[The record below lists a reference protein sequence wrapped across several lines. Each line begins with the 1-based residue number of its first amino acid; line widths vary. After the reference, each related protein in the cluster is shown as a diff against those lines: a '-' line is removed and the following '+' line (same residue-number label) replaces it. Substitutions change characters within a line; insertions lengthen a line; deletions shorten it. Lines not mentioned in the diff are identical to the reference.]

1 MLQKEEFHPPAHVI
15 WRLADTVGGLKP
27 NKVQQI
33 KIANSIESF
42 SRPAQKFPLIIYL
55 LPTIYTYL
63 YLIRLQTLDI

>member
-33 KIANSIESF
+33 KIANSPESIKLSSKILF
-42 SRPAQKFPLIIYL
+42 NN
-55 LPTIYTYL
+55 LPSSYNL
-63 YLIRLQTLDI
+63 HVYLIRLQT